1 MLEYTWKILSLY
13 ACQEENKLKDV
24 VKRVSW
30 SYTVTDGPDSAVIY
44 RDTFFE
50 NPLLVYPD
58 ISKGELDN
66 SLLTNF
72 PSENFPEYMDYEKLR
87 ENKIIEWIEACTDI
101 EALKQ
106 ELNLKLEDNKKLDK
120 VNQKKLPWDFQD
132 KYTFHDQYVMVKDE
146 EVILGPAYWNRDVF
160 QNFANN
166 LNISLNLPED
176 IVARQRGILPIDT
189 PLVLNDSVKIYKVNL
204 LNEQPQE
211 SFYTENGNIVWDFS
225 SGVAVGTY
233 IAVDREISEVKKTL
247 LQVIENIRNKKEL
260 EEFTVTVQGNEY
272 KLLSDPMSRLK
283 LLEKYNLMTEEET
296 CAWKFSENKWAVLNK
311 SEIFTLN
318 NFVNEYRKILDNWQ
332 YDKSSKIINAE
343 TVDQLRNIS
352 LEIQL

>member
-13 ACQEENKLKDV
+13 ASQEENGLKDI

-30 SYTVTDGPDSAVIY
+30 SYTATDGPNSAVIY

-72 PSENFPEYMDYEKLR
+72 PSENFPEYIDYEKLR

-106 ELNLKLEDNKKLDK
+106 ELNLKLEDGKKLDK
-120 VNQKKLPWDFQD
+120 VYQKKLPWDFQD
-132 KYTFHDQYVMVKDE
+132 KYSFHDKYIMVKDG
-146 EVILGPAYWNRDVF
+146 EVILGPIFWNRDHF
-160 QNFANN
+160 QNAANRY
-166 LNISLNLPED
+166 NISLNLPED

-204 LNEQPQE
+204 LNEQPE
-211 SFYTENGNIVWDFS
+211 ENYFTENGNIIWDFS

-233 IAVDREISEVKKTL
+233 IAVDKELDEVKKNL
-247 LQVIENIRNKKEL
+247 LQVIERKRDQKEIEGL
-260 EEFTVTVQGNEY
+260 TVTVQNNEY
-272 KLLSDPMSRLK
+272 KLFSGPFSRLN

-296 CAWKFSENKWAVLNK
+296 CAWKFMENKWATLNK
-311 SEIFTLN
+311 SELLTLYHLVM
-318 NFVNEYRKILDNWQ
+318 NFFSDLNTWERDRTLEIY
-332 YDKSSKIINAE
+332 NAE
-343 TVDQLRNIS
+343 TVDQLRTVL
-352 LEIQL
+352 LEVQL